1 MQRVGGWSH
10 TYPTSGVQHHAGYQ
24 RLVRQLLNFHVAF
37 LVLFI
42 AKRFLLFYKA
52 VEAAVAAVGGKG
64 GIGMSGKFMAN
75 FSLISIISLFCWRAR
90 FAIFCLLRRQRIF
103 VCIWHCLAFS
113 LTLL

>member
-24 RLVRQLLNFHVAF
+24 RLVRQLLHFHVAF

-52 VEAAVAAVGGKG
+52 VEAAAGGKG
-64 GIGMSGKFMAN
+64 VSGCRENLWRIFPLFRLFRFFVGAHVLRY
-75 FSLISIISLFCWRAR
+75 FVYFAADESLFVFGTVW
-90 FAIFCLLRRQRIF
+90 LL
-103 VCIWHCLAFS
+103 V
-113 LTLL
+113 